1 VDEDE
6 EDDEWEDVD
15 EDDGEELVDKPPG
28 EIDYKTV
35 ILNPN
40 VKMKRFDEFGFPL
53 DDGYDYS

>member
-1 VDEDE
+1 VE
-6 EDDEWEDVD
+6 
-15 EDDGEELVDKPPG
+15 KPPG